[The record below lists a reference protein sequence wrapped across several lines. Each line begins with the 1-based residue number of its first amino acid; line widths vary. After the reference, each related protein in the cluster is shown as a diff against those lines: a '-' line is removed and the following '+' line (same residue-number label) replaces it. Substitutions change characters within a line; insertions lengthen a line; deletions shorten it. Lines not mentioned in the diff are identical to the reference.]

1 MRNLLYKEFRLS
13 IHPTMFIFL
22 SFGALLLIPSW
33 PFFIAFGYLFIA
45 VTNTFFLCRS
55 NQDVFFTAS
64 LPVRKRDIVLARVY
78 SLTILELLQIA
89 AAVPFAL
96 LRGVLYP
103 HGNEAGMNTNFAF
116 FGFVFVMY
124 ALFNAIFLPGFY
136 KTAYKVGVPLF
147 LAVLA
152 AVVFAGAVEALMA
165 TVPFLRENL
174 NAMGAG
180 GMAGQLAVLAA
191 GIGAFALLTTMAYR
205 LSAKR
210 FEKVDL

>member
-1 MRNLLYKEFRLS
+1 MKNLLYKEFTLS

-55 NQDVFFTAS
+55 NQDVFFSAS
-64 LPVRKRDIVLARVY
+64 LPVRKRDIVRARVC
-78 SLTILELLQIA
+78 SLSVLELLQIA
-89 AAVPFAL
+89 TAVPFAL
-96 LRGVLYP
+96 LRGALYP

-136 KTAYKVGVPLF
+136 KTAYKVGIPLF
-147 LAVLA
+147 VAVIVS
-152 AVVFAGAVEALMA
+152 VVFAGAVEALMA

-174 NAMGAG
+174 NAMGTG
-180 GMAGQLAVLAA
+180 HMAGQLAVLVA
-191 GIGAFALLTTMAYR
+191 GIGIFALLTFLGYR
-205 LSAKR
+205 LSATR